1 MKMRK
6 LEQIAIRLVNDGH
19 GNPRYYV
26 GRVELACLFG
36 LEPKTL
42 DCWAGDLGLR
52 LYRGIRYGAGFVFQ
66 SYNLENELENLK
78 YKMDLARAVRERMPE
93 YEVRI
98 KGGQIQQKIANR
110 WKPYSDQALNLACGL
125 SVGLCYEK

>member
-1 MKMRK
+1 MRK
-6 LEQIAIRLVNDGH
+6 LEQIAIRLNNDIN
-19 GNPRYYV
+19 GNPRYYI

-36 LEPKTL
+36 IETKKL

-52 LYRGIRYGAGFVFQ
+52 LYRGSRYGAGYVFQ
-66 SYNLENELENLK
+66 SYNLENELENIK
-78 YKMDLARAVRERMPE
+78 YRLDLARAVRAKMPE

-98 KGGQIQQKIANR
+98 KGGRIEQKIAGR
-110 WKPYSDQALNLACGL
+110 WKPYSDQALNLANGL